1 MSHQV
6 RLSDDVYERIK
17 SHKRADET
25 FSEAVDRLIGGKS
38 LRDLRDLFDD
48 NQVTAMREAVEDA
61 DREDQQAVREVA
73 ERFE

>member
-1 MSHQV
+1 MSQQV

-17 SHKRADET
+17 SHKQADET

-38 LRDLRDLFDD
+38 LRDLRGVFDD
-48 NQVTAMREAVEDA
+48 DQVATMREAIEDA
-61 DREDQQAVREVA
+61 DREDQRAVREVA